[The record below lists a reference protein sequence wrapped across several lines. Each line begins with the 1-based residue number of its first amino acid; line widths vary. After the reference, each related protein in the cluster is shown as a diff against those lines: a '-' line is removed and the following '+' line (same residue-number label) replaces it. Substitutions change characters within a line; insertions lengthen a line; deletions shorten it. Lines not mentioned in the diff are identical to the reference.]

1 MRACASRP
9 IAAPRDSRPRK
20 RFALPFRRTVVQ
32 RTSQAAIRNRSVA
45 APATACW
52 GREHHIRRADRL
64 GSARPRACAPTRAA
78 TREIPPYGDCRP
90 EPVAGGRLATR
101 RMERSMRRQFA
112 RRREDRRDRAT
123 IEGTRKHE
131 NEAAAHDRVMDGLFA
146 SPPPAASAAGADAL
160 CRAAVL
166 YRCFARR
173 VARSGARRQHSPFF
187 ACPGGQKPRWRW
199 CSSHSRRSQ

>member
-78 TREIPPYGDCRP
+78 TREISPYGDCRP

-146 SPPPAASAAGADAL
+146 RRRRLRRQPAPMPCAAPRCCTAASHGAS
-160 CRAAVL
+160 RG
-166 YRCFARR
+166 
-173 VARSGARRQHSPFF
+173 SGARRQHSPFF
-187 ACPGGQKPRWRW
+187 ACPGGQEPR
-199 CSSHSRRSQ
+199 RR

>member
-112 RRREDRRDRAT
+112 RRREDRRDRAM
-123 IEGTRKHE
+123 IEGTRNTKTKRPPMIASWTASSLRRRRLRRQPAPMPC
-131 NEAAAHDRVMDGLFA
+131 AAPRCCT
-146 SPPPAASAAGADAL
+146 AASHGAS
-160 CRAAVL
+160 RG
-166 YRCFARR
+166 
-173 VARSGARRQHSPFF
+173 SGARRQHSPFF
-187 ACPGGQKPRWRW
+187 ACPGGQKPR
-199 CSSHSRRSQ
+199 RR